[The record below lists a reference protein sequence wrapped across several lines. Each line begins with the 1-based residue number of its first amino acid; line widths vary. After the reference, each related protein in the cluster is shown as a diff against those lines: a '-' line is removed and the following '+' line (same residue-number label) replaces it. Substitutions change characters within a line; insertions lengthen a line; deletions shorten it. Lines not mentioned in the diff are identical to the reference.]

1 MGSEAG
7 LTGVA
12 KQAEQL
18 RLDGNF
24 YFSKDRY
31 GAAIDAYTE
40 VNFFKFRLKF
50 YFFFPLLL
58 INITKRP
65 FLLIDS

>member
-1 MGSEAG
+1 MVLGAG
-7 LTGVA
+7 LAGVA

-40 VNFFKFRLKF
+40 VKFSNFYRN
-50 YFFFPLLL
+50 L
-58 INITKRP
+58 ISFSRYY
-65 FLLIDS
+65 

>member
-1 MGSEAG
+1 METGSA

-18 RLDGNF
+18 RLDGKL
-24 YFSKDRY
+24 YFSKGRF

-40 VNFFKFRLKF
+40 V
-50 YFFFPLLL
+50 
-58 INITKRP
+58 IQP
-65 FLLIDS
+65 FV